1 MMASVA
7 FCLLSAPT
15 LPRHTNLYG
24 KQPSSSLGPRVLNGH
39 PLRMAAAAKATNP
52 SASGPEEKPAASP
65 PAPEKSCFGKGA
77 RFPRRAVGLY
87 ELERVGINPYR
98 VFDDGN
104 KQNDA
109 AFAAVVG
116 VFGLACLGI
125 PLLAPGTPIE
135 GPVSAVAGALL
146 TFWAVDALAFDSSFA
161 SVASAAL
168 QPRRRVAAHEAGHF
182 LCAYLSGLP
191 VTGYAMPRPVAAA
204 AAHLVGSGKSSSGS
218 SSSLG
223 GREQPTGVQVDLSS
237 ADVYDIAA
245 VGMGGVAAEC
255 CIFGISEGG
264 SADLKTVCK
273 AVRNAP
279 SRGNLPA
286 TQDAAMKVARWG
298 LLQAAVH
305 LKDQAAAHKALSQ
318 ALSDN
323 MPLEDCKRIVEENF
337 DWSKVDAAL

>member
-1 MMASVA
+1 MNRGIDMKVSVA
-7 FCLLSAPT
+7 FAATAPSLL
-15 LPRHTNLYG
+15 RRKDVFD
-24 KQPSSSLGPRVLNGH
+24 KQISSRQGPRVQNEH
-39 PLRMAAAAKATNP
+39 PLCISAKA
-52 SASGPEEKPAASP
+52 SSQSHSGAAEKHAASP
-65 PAPEKSCFGKGA
+65 PAPAKSCFGKGA

-109 AFAAVVG
+109 AFAAVIG
-116 VFGLACLGI
+116 VFGLACLGV
-125 PLLAPGTPIE
+125 PLLAPGIPIE
-135 GPVSAVAGALL
+135 GPVSAIAGALL
-146 TFWAVDALAFDSSFA
+146 TLWAVDALAFDSSFA
-161 SVASAAL
+161 SIASAAL

-191 VTGYAMPRPVAAA
+191 VTGYAMPAPAAA
-204 AAHLVGSGKSSSGS
+204 AAAYLNGSGSN
-218 SSSLG
+218 
-223 GREQPTGVQVDLSS
+223 EQPTGVQVDLSR

-255 CIFGISEGG
+255 CIYGISEGG

-273 AVRNAP
+273 AVRSAP
-279 SRGNLPA
+279 SRGNLPS

-298 LLQAAVH
+298 LLQAAMH
-305 LKDQAAAHKALSQ
+305 LKDQAVAHKALSQ

-323 MPLEDCKRIVEENF
+323 MSLEDCKRIVEENF
-337 DWSKVDAAL
+337 DWSKVDAAP